1 MVKTPGAESLRT
13 PSTLRRQQSSE
24 SPPHG
29 SIVLALDGKTLRGTI
44 PVGQNRGVHLLTA
57 FLPEKIATCD
67 GAPAVL

>member
-1 MVKTPGAESLRT
+1 LEALLTSFFLA
-13 PSTLRRQQSSE
+13 QQYSSE
-24 SPPHG
+24 SPSHG
-29 SIVLALDGKTLRGTI
+29 SIMLTLDGKTLRGTI